1 MVFSDTS
8 SRLIQFKIL
17 SNIVSVYI
25 YCPGGIYD
33 LQQQKQKE
41 LLLETAGVKVF
52 QDMTQV
58 NSAFLQHY
66 NFFKI
71 GIHSMQG

>member
-25 YCPGGIYD
+25 YWPGGIYD
-33 LQQQKQKE
+33 LLTTAETKGTAFRNSWCESFPRYDSGE
-41 LLLETAGVKVF
+41 LCLPATL
-52 QDMTQV
+52 
-58 NSAFLQHY
+58 
-66 NFFKI
+66 
-71 GIHSMQG
+71 